1 VLGNGRLRERAD
13 TGMLATR
20 SSPTTD
26 DIDDEPF
33 PLLLIIDVS
42 PFMKPSSDARRGD
55 SKKNHVALTSREQ

>member
-1 VLGNGRLRERAD
+1 
-13 TGMLATR
+13 MLATR

-42 PFMKPSSDARRGD
+42 PFPSSDARRGD
-55 SKKNHVALTSREQ
+55 SKKNRVALTSREQ